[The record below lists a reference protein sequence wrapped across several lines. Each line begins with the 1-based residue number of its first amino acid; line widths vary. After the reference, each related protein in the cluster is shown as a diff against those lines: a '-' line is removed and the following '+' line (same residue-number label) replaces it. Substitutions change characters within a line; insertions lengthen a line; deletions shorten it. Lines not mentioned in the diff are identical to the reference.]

1 MNKLKPLVT
10 ICTLVHYTHPDFV
23 ISAIESIY
31 NQTYKNIEHII
42 VNDAPDDKQYWPQIK
57 KYLIDNNLP
66 SRIIEHEVNFGLCKT
81 LNQVLEI
88 SNGKYFCGCSDDI
101 LLPNKILSEVQVL
114 ESLDDTYALCYSDT
128 ELVDE
133 SGFSLNKKYIKDNF
147 DGDYFPE
154 GEIFEMLLDRN
165 FIPPMSVLFKTSSLK
180 EIGGFDENLGFEDID
195 ILLRLSKRFKIKY
208 IDVPLSKYRQHKSSL
223 SRNYEKWNS
232 DLLHIYK
239 KHIDNK
245 RVAYNFELY
254 ETYNNVKKNKFAN
267 VLNRLIYQPVGYNF
281 IINDQNIFLFNSN
294 FDWYDSKNQIKK
306 LRGNWRMPN
315 IEELEKLSLEGIL
328 IDRIWSNTPGYGL
341 YAWYFNLINKKSN
354 YCLRDKK
361 LRLIA
366 IKNT

>member
-1 MNKLKPLVT
+1 MNYPLVT
-10 ICTLVHYTHPDFV
+10 VFTTIYDTNPKFV
-23 ISAIESIY
+23 IQAIESIRANNY
-31 NQTYKNIEHII
+31 PNLQHII
-42 VNDAPDDKQYWPQIK
+42 IDDCSTNLQFKETIK
-57 KYLIDNNLP
+57 KWIFENNYLCEF
-66 SRIIEHEVNFGLCKT
+66 IEHEVNFGLCKT
-81 LNQVLEI
+81 LNHVLELAK
-88 SNGKYFCGCSDDI
+88 GKYIFGCSDDI
-101 LLPNKILSEVQVL
+101 ILPNKILTEVQVL
-114 ESLDDTYALCYSDT
+114 ESLDVQYALCYSDT

-133 SGFSLNKKYIKDNF
+133 NGFSLNKKYIKDNF

-232 DLLHIYK
+232 DLLQIYK

-254 ETYNNVKKNKFAN
+254 EKYNNLKKNKFSN

-294 FDWYDSKNQIKK
+294 FDWYESKNQIKK
-306 LRGNWRMPN
+306 LRGNWRLPN
-315 IEELEKLSLEGIL
+315 IQELEKLSLEGIL
-328 IDRIWSNTPGYGL
+328 NDRIWSDTPGYGL
-341 YAWYFNLINKKSN
+341 YAWYFNIINKKSN